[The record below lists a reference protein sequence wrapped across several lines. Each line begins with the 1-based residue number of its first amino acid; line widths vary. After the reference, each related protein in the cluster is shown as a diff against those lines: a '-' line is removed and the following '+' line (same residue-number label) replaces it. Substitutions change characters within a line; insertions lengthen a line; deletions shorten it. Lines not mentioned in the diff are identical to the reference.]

1 MSKRVAFYLRVS
13 TGEQTTEN
21 QRRELEQ
28 VAKRS
33 GWNVVEVYEDAGVS
47 GANGRE
53 KRPAF
58 DKLLNDATARQFD
71 LVAAWSVDRLGRSL
85 QHLVAFLG
93 ERHALK
99 IDLYLHQQ
107 GIDTTTPA
115 GEAMFQ
121 MMGVFAQFERAMIQ
135 ERVKSGLSRA
145 RASGKRLGRPPVA
158 ARKRAEVLK
167 LRQAG
172 MSVRNI
178 ARTAGLAPGTVQR
191 IRG

>member
-33 GWNVVEVYEDAGVS
+33 GWQVVEVYEDAGIS

-53 KRPAF
+53 KRPAL
-58 DKLLNDATARQFD
+58 DKLLTDATARQFD
-71 LVAAWSVDRLGRSL
+71 IVAAWSVDRLGRSL
-85 QHLVAFLG
+85 RHLLFFFDEL
-93 ERHALK
+93 RALHV
-99 IDLYLHQQ
+99 DLYLHKE
-107 GIDTTTPA
+107 GIDTSTPA

-121 MMGVFAQFERAMIQ
+121 MVGVFAQFERSMIR
-135 ERVKSGLSRA
+135 ERVRSGLSRA
-145 RASGKRLGRPPVA
+145 RASGKRLGRPPVT

-167 LRQAG
+167 LRRAG
-172 MSVRNI
+172 QSIRAV
-178 ARTAGLAPGTVQR
+178 ARTVRLSARTVQK
-191 IRG
+191 IK